1 MRWLALSVV
10 ILVMLFACGREMIEE
25 EIPLYA
31 AVYGTVRSSIGTP
44 VENAQLKAIAFVEGC
59 SGATVGVGYAA
70 TDSLGHYRVRV
81 LSLGGVQNPACVG
94 ISAIGSRPTDSVAVT
109 VPSVSFLRGVDVGR
123 EDSVR
128 VDIRI
133 P

>member
-1 MRWLALSVV
+1 MRWLALSVA
-10 ILVMLFACGREMIEE
+10 ILVLLFACGREIIEE
-25 EIPLYA
+25 EVPLYA

-44 VENAQLKAIAFVEGC
+44 VEGAQLKAIAFVEGC

-70 TDSLGHYRVRV
+70 TDTLGHYRVRI
-81 LSLGGVQNPACVG
+81 LSLGGIQNPACVS
-94 ISAIGSRPTDSVAVT
+94 ISAIGSPPTDSVSVD
-109 VPSVSFLRGVDVGR
+109 VPSVSFLRGADVGR

-128 VDIRI
+128 VDLRI